1 MDTKLFLMN
10 IKGHAFLVKLF
21 KDCSF
26 TDGVFINSH
35 GATLYGESY
44 IMCDRG
50 SSNDE
55 LHVLMSWSEHNVS
68 AIGTVEGHMAEE
80 TSELIVYNH
89 NIIPFLSNV
98 III

>member
-1 MDTKLFLMN
+1 LWLNETFSYKL
-10 IKGHAFLVKLF
+10 
-21 KDCSF
+21 DSF
-26 TDGVFINSH
+26 NGLKTTSGQ
-35 GATLYGESY
+35 LYGESY
-44 IMCDRG
+44 IMRDRG
-50 SSNDE
+50 PSNDE

-68 AIGTVEGHMAEE
+68 AIGTVEGHMVEE